1 MRSTHPDPA
10 VERLLTELEARGV
23 KPATLA
29 RFASQSMAREIAW
42 ILFGSTGME
51 TASDLEGVDTMG
63 LLAGS
68 LEMSYRARAAE
79 AEQSSAP
86 HIARKVDRTIH

>member
-23 KPATLA
+23 EAATLA
-29 RFASQSMAREIAW
+29 RFAAQPMAREIAW
-42 ILFGSTGME
+42 ILFGSTGSE
-51 TASDLEGVDTMG
+51 NASDLEGVDVMG

-68 LEMSYRARAAE
+68 LVVSSRARAAE
-79 AEQSSAP
+79 AEQLSAHRSGP
-86 HIARKVDRTIH
+86 KVGRTVH